1 MGFSPYCAPVTS
13 GTVAVGKPETALP
26 HWPAPRVSDHCRD
39 EPMKRKSPR
48 TDAQVLP
55 QTGAR
60 APLQLAE
67 KQPEL
72 LRQLVSHLR
81 EHRAQLREEWAQRIQ
96 DANLLTDMS
105 QEEVFS
111 EATAVYDNYVEVL
124 ETGN

>member
-1 MGFSPYCAPVTS
+1 
-13 GTVAVGKPETALP
+13 
-26 HWPAPRVSDHCRD
+26 
-39 EPMKRKSPR
+39 MKRKSPR

-60 APLQLAE
+60 ASLRLPE

-72 LRQLVSHLR
+72 LRELR
-81 EHRAQLREEWAQRIQ
+81 EHRAQLREEWARRIR
-96 DANLLTDMS
+96 DANLVTDMS

-124 ETGN
+124 KTANVEALQAYARDLSPSSPKT